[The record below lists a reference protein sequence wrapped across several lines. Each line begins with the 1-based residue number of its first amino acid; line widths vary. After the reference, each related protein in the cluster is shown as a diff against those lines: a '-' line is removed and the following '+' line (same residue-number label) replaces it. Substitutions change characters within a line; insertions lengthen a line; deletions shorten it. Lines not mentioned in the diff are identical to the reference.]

1 MRAGVHSPA
10 FVLGA
15 LLIFAEGCGGGGG
28 GGTQTP
34 PLQPD
39 FAIAFSTAAISLSQG
54 NASAPLTVSVSGLN
68 GFSGSVQVVLSGI
81 PSGVTT
87 APVSPFSIA
96 AGQSVSVIF
105 GAAPTAATGE
115 FNLSAQGSS
124 GALSHSAPLS
134 LTIQSGAASNLSRSS
149 FLPNDSVPAID
160 APAGEPRRRQ
170 IVFDPKGGRF
180 FVANPAM
187 NRVEVYSDPSPSLL
201 AAIDAPGASSVDL
214 SSDAATL
221 WVGTNTEELLAVN
234 TASLQVK
241 ARYPM
246 VGLSPIPGVVF
257 NRPTEA
263 IGLAS
268 GKVALRLRQ
277 SSASESLLALWDPA
291 SNTATDLTSTAPAV
305 FQNGLGVMV
314 RSGDRTRLLAAAN
327 DVSGEVVVL
336 DSSGNAIAGPRVIG
350 NGAISAAAANSNGT
364 QFAVILSAGGGQQV
378 LVFGSQLNLV
388 ASYNT
393 ANAVGI
399 VFSPIGD
406 VLYVS
411 ESLGNGRVITVLA
424 AANLQKI
431 GEVSDLAVQ
440 GIATAIEESDASHFV
455 LGRGNRG
462 IGILDMSSPG
472 ALSAPAPAF
481 SNAPVALPAEGPNA
495 GGTSITLTGSNF
507 PSGAQVRFG
516 SQTPVTASVGGNSQL
531 QVTSPASGASG
542 PATLIAYFSNGWVA
556 AAPEAFSYG
565 PTVQQILPNA
575 GAASGGDTVY
585 LIGHGFGSSAGGI
598 TIKIGGQPATVQKV
612 EALPAFAAALS
623 LDSTYPFPLER
634 ITLTTPA
641 GSAGKAD
648 ISLTTPS
655 GTAALPK
662 SFQYLA
668 ARQTFA
674 NPSLYKF
681 MVYDQGRQQLY
692 LSATDHIDVFDLNAQ
707 VFRAPLE
714 PPPNGPPPDAGLRGM
729 ALTPDNSQLIAAD
742 FGAQSVYLINPDGA
756 PYNGSRVSVGGV
768 AGYLNSGPSRV
779 AATSAQT
786 VFVGLSG
793 EGGSANAC
801 DNCLGQM
808 NLSAFPPTFE
818 PAPQPEVTSITG
830 APLLQADLAGDSVY
844 LAFTSSPGGPLA
856 SWSSSS
862 PNAFTVSSAKD
873 LSSDLTAAAG
883 GAMFAIRSN
892 NTTELRDAN
901 LVFTGAPTSA
911 EVENI
916 PTRVAVPGIAL
927 HSSGGLLYEPFLD
940 GAPPAAPPATGIHG
954 GVDIRDAHSGRL
966 RLRIYLPEALAMLNT
981 DTDGLH
987 GTFMILDELGQ
998 RIFALTTSGL
1008 TVMKLSSV
1016 PLGIGTL
1023 SPSSGS
1029 ASGGTSITLNGSG
1042 FQSGTRATLGGKT
1055 LAVTFKD
1062 MNTLTFVTPALSVG
1076 AQQLVVTNP
1085 DGESVS
1091 LDAAFLAQ

>member
-1 MRAGVHSPA
+1 
-10 FVLGA
+10 
-15 LLIFAEGCGGGGG
+15 
-28 GGTQTP
+28 
-34 PLQPD
+34 
-39 FAIAFSTAAISLSQG
+39 
-54 NASAPLTVSVSGLN
+54 
-68 GFSGSVQVVLSGI
+68 
-81 PSGVTT
+81 
-87 APVSPFSIA
+87 
-96 AGQSVSVIF
+96 
-105 GAAPTAATGE
+105 
-115 FNLSAQGSS
+115 
-124 GALSHSAPLS
+124 
-134 LTIQSGAASNLSRSS
+134 
-149 FLPNDSVPAID
+149 
-160 APAGEPRRRQ
+160 
-170 IVFDPKGGRF
+170 
-180 FVANPAM
+180 M

-268 GKVALRLRQ
+268 RKVALRLRQ

-516 SQTPVTASVGGNSQL
+516 SQTPVTASVSGNSQL

-542 PATLIAYFSNGWVA
+542 PTTLIAYFSNGWVA

-575 GAASGGDTVY
+575 GVALGGDTVY
-585 LIGHGFGSSAGGI
+585 LIGHGFGSSASGI

-714 PPPNGPPPDAGLRGM
+714 PPLDSTTRRPLSRCAS
-729 ALTPDNSQLIAAD
+729 ATPSE
-742 FGAQSVYLINPDGA
+742 A
-756 PYNGSRVSVGGV
+756 PIWVPV
-768 AGYLNSGPSRV
+768 PS
-779 AATSAQT
+779 AW
-786 VFVGLSG
+786 
-793 EGGSANAC
+793 
-801 DNCLGQM
+801 
-808 NLSAFPPTFE
+808 
-818 PAPQPEVTSITG
+818 
-830 APLLQADLAGDSVY
+830 
-844 LAFTSSPGGPLA
+844 PG
-856 SWSSSS
+856 
-862 PNAFTVSSAKD
+862 
-873 LSSDLTAAAG
+873 
-883 GAMFAIRSN
+883 
-892 NTTELRDAN
+892 
-901 LVFTGAPTSA
+901 
-911 EVENI
+911 
-916 PTRVAVPGIAL
+916 
-927 HSSGGLLYEPFLD
+927 
-940 GAPPAAPPATGIHG
+940 
-954 GVDIRDAHSGRL
+954 
-966 RLRIYLPEALAMLNT
+966 
-981 DTDGLH
+981 
-987 GTFMILDELGQ
+987 
-998 RIFALTTSGL
+998 
-1008 TVMKLSSV
+1008 
-1016 PLGIGTL
+1016 
-1023 SPSSGS
+1023 
-1029 ASGGTSITLNGSG
+1029 
-1042 FQSGTRATLGGKT
+1042 
-1055 LAVTFKD
+1055 
-1062 MNTLTFVTPALSVG
+1062 
-1076 AQQLVVTNP
+1076 
-1085 DGESVS
+1085 
-1091 LDAAFLAQ
+1091 